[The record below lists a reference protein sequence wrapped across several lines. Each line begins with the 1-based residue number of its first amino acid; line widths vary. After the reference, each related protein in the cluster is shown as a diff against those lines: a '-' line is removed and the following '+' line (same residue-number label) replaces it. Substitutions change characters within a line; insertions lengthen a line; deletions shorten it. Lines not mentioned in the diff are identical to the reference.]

1 MHGNLSQLADQELK
15 RLKVK
20 YPSVFEEPVYPV
32 KRSGKVFEHS
42 IPLKDESAEP
52 PKRRLYPLDKDE
64 LAELKV

>member
-1 MHGNLSQLADQELK
+1 M
-15 RLKVK
+15 KVK